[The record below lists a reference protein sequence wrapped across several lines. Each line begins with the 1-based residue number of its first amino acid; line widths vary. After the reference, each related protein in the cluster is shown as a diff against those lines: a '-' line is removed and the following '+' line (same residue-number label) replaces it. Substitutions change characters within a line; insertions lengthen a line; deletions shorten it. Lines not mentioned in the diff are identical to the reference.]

1 MKIKYPGI
9 DRIKVLSSE
18 IKDKSL
24 LKIVDYL
31 LTRQDMD
38 DKFLNEEK
46 SLRQMVE
53 FIKSNAQ
60 KKAINGFVMIEDEVV
75 FSWAIHYFDEPN
87 EKLNLSNQ
95 NKDEYKNITVN
106 DNITNKTKKSK
117 CIPEGQLSLFDI

>member
-38 DKFLNEEK
+38 EKYLNEEK
-46 SLRQMVE
+46 SLSQMVE

-75 FSWAIHYFDEPN
+75 FSWAIHYFDESN

-95 NKDEYKNITVN
+95 NKDVYKNITVS